1 MPMVTIASIIKDALN
16 KINNYNLAL
25 EQSLNEALR
34 ISKKAIIHEAKAPL
48 VGVRGPPGTGKTK
61 IMEGLVNDE
70 NVISELLEGG
80 VKFVYIAP
88 TNELTTSGFMR
99 ALTPIIKVM
108 MEYTND
114 VKKVLNAVRIYG
126 SAIPSPYFG
135 NDFADLQAELS
146 RIGIGVDKESLK
158 ELLRGITYG
167 GIDNAQFIFTT
178 DYQRV
183 SSRTK
188 EPYKYKFVMFVD
200 EASKSP
206 FYLPFNPISDSEL
219 SSLARGNEG
228 GVIHGLVVVGDDRQ
242 AIALG
247 PEYQGFGK
255 RLLVL
260 PKIKDVLDELGLDDQ
275 FKTLR
280 ITFRL
285 PAPTEEPIG
294 NGFYGDVGGLE
305 AFEESKN
312 RLTRVFKNVDVTE
325 RLYPCEQLVGGVL
338 GHNQLWRDVNKML
351 DLALGDLNNPKP
363 IIIANIIKSYRA
375 GEQFEPCR
383 VKLAVYFAL
392 ALNCVSEGSLGIS
405 VIAPYRDLVDAAR
418 YYYRRL
424 VSNVGDR
431 ISRANVRFLTVQ
443 SMLGGE
449 DDIVISM
456 LGKEWSPRDEPTI
469 YFREPE
475 NLNVQ
480 FSRHRLMLIV
490 IGDVTRLRNKAAE
503 TARNMGLNKEDD
515 EDRELLRMSSVED
528 IVRIRKTLDTML
540 GLAGIT
546 GLSSSRIERL
556 RYEYLGYGAAFRK
569 INCP

>member
-1 MPMVTIASIIKDALN
+1 MVTIASIIRDILN
-16 KINNYNLAL
+16 RINNYNLRL
-25 EQSLNEALR
+25 ESSLTEALNV
-34 ISKKAIIHEAKAPL
+34 SKKAILHEAEAPIA
-48 VGVRGPPGTGKTK
+48 GVRGPPGTGKTK

-70 NVISELLEGG
+70 DVISELLEGG

-99 ALTPIIKVM
+99 ALAPVM
-108 MEYTND
+108 KIMMQNTND
-114 VKKVLNAVRIYG
+114 IRKVLSAVRIYG

-135 NDFADLQAELS
+135 NDLADLQAELS
-146 RIGIGVDKESLK
+146 RVGIEVDKESLK

-183 SSRTK
+183 SSRAK
-188 EPYKYKFVMFVD
+188 EPYRYKYVMFVD

-219 SSLARGNEG
+219 SSLAKGSEG

-260 PKIKDVLDELGLDDQ
+260 PKIKDVLDALGLSDQ

-280 ITFRL
+280 MTFRL

-294 NGFYGDVGGLE
+294 DGFYGDVGGLE
-305 AFEESKN
+305 AFEESRN
-312 RLTRVFKNVDVTE
+312 RLTQVFKNVDVTE
-325 RLYPCEQLVGGVL
+325 RLHSCEQLVGGVL
-338 GHNQLWRDVNKML
+338 GYDQLWRDVNRML
-351 DLALGDLNNPKP
+351 DLALGDLNDPKP
-363 IIIANIIKSYRA
+363 IIIGNTNKVIGP

-392 ALNCVSEGSLGIS
+392 ALNCISGGSLGIS

-424 VSNVGDR
+424 MSNMSSN
-431 ISRANVRFLTVQ
+431 ISRANVKFLTVQ

-456 LGKEWSPRDEPTI
+456 LGKEWSPRGEPTI

-490 IGDVTRLRNKAAE
+490 IGDVTRLRNTAAK
-503 TARNMGLNKEDD
+503 TAQDMGL
-515 EDRELLRMSSVED
+515 DRELSRMYSVED

-546 GLSSSRIERL
+546 GLSLRTRIENL
-556 RYEYLGYGAAFRK
+556 HYEYLGYGAVFRK
-569 INCP
+569 VNCP